1 MALQAQGITHGKGF
15 ESFERRA
22 APTLLVVSYHK
33 MAAQEGVQQ
42 AQQVA
47 RGAAFCVEEGSR
59 RM

>member
-1 MALQAQGITHGKGF
+1 MARQAQGITRGKGF

-33 MAAQEGVQQ
+33 MAAQEGAQQ

-47 RGAAFCVEEGSR
+47 RGAAFVH
-59 RM
+59 